1 MGVLLNLFLFVT
13 VLVPGVFGQEAAT
26 CYGAGSV
33 AGAAIGAFIAAL
45 LLVAAAYYLRKLYW
59 KSRKVT
65 RHRLNKIIEGSKNE
79 DVTNPYVHTSQVT
92 VKRSLNMY
100 D

>member
-1 MGVLLNLFLFVT
+1 MGVLYLFFVT
-13 VLVPGVFGQEAAT
+13 VLVPSVFGQDVAD

-59 KSRKVT
+59 KSRKGET
-65 RHRLNKIIEGSKNE
+65 RDIFIFFIA
-79 DVTNPYVHTSQVT
+79 T
-92 VKRSLNMY
+92 RSRYRMRNS
-100 D
+100 

>member
-1 MGVLLNLFLFVT
+1 MCVILLFFVT
-13 VLVPGVFGQEAAT
+13 VLVPCVFGQEPAD

-59 KSRKVT
+59 KSRKG
-65 RHRLNKIIEGSKNE
+65 ESGGG
-79 DVTNPYVHTSQVT
+79 
-92 VKRSLNMY
+92 
-100 D
+100 

>member
-13 VLVPGVFGQEAAT
+13 VLVPCVFGQEAAT

-45 LLVAAAYYLRKLYW
+45 LLVAAAYYLRRLYW
-59 KSRKVT
+59 KSRKGMYVL
-65 RHRLNKIIEGSKNE
+65 RSK
-79 DVTNPYVHTSQVT
+79 
-92 VKRSLNMY
+92 VKKKGFRCVPSKLSRPS
-100 D
+100 DSVLGP

>member
-1 MGVLLNLFLFVT
+1 MGVLLNLLLFVT
-13 VLVPGVFGQEAAT
+13 VLVPCVFGQEAAA

-59 KSRKVT
+59 KSRKGT
-65 RHRLNKIIEGSKNE
+65 
-79 DVTNPYVHTSQVT
+79 
-92 VKRSLNMY
+92 
-100 D
+100 

>member
-13 VLVPGVFGQEAAT
+13 VLVPCVFGQEAAT

-45 LLVAAAYYLRKLYW
+45 LLVAAAYYLRRLYW
-59 KSRKVT
+59 KSRK
-65 RHRLNKIIEGSKNE
+65 GM
-79 DVTNPYVHTSQVT
+79 YVL
-92 VKRSLNMY
+92 RS
-100 D
+100 

>member
-1 MGVLLNLFLFVT
+1 MGVVFLNLVLVALFVP
-13 VLVPGVFGQEAAT
+13 VAFGQEQA

-59 KSRKVT
+59 KTRKGKYPF
-65 RHRLNKIIEGSKNE
+65 N
-79 DVTNPYVHTSQVT
+79 YF
-92 VKRSLNMY
+92 
-100 D
+100 